1 MKKSLSYGFKAIRL
15 VWEANGIYSLVMIF
29 GKIYESTLYPFI
41 QVFLLAQVLDLLP
54 KIKDLQTS
62 SFIWI
67 ILTYLIASF
76 IKLALRSYLDMR
88 EAYFQTEL
96 EGFIDLRISKKLT
109 ELDPA
114 TFEDPEFQNLLS
126 QLEGVKGT
134 LQMHVLRSISLID
147 AVFKFITATIV
158 VSTSFPLFAPIIV
171 ITTIPLYL
179 AVDKARVV
187 TWPYFVEK
195 RSIVTRV
202 TQYIKTLLSSDSTS
216 KESIIY
222 KTGDTLLKK
231 IKDEQKKYYK
241 EFNDVVNPW
250 PFRIFLG
257 RMVQFLAFIYTQYF
271 NFAKIME
278 GSLSVGQFALLF
290 QQSQNLVFSAEEILS
305 QYSSMSARN
314 KYLDKFFEFLERK
327 SEILNPT
334 NPKALPTA
342 TIPQIIEFKSVSF
355 KYPRSERYILKD
367 FNLTIKSGERIALV
381 GENGAGKTT
390 IIKLLLRFYDV
401 TEGEILINGVNIKEL
416 DLSEWHKY
424 IGALFQDFIKYQF
437 KFKDNIYLGDLSKT
451 DNEKLLKDA
460 ISKSGADKY
469 LDTLPNGIEQ
479 IVGKMFEG
487 GVDLSGGQWQKLALA
502 RAFFRDAPILI
513 LDEPTSA
520 IDAKAEYEIFKNIQN
535 LEKNK
540 TVIIISHRFSTVR
553 HADRILVLDDGK
565 IIEQG
570 THEKLIALKGLYE
583 ELFEIQAKGYK

>member
-1 MKKSLSYGFKAIRL
+1 
-15 VWEANGIYSLVMIF
+15 
-29 GKIYESTLYPFI
+29 
-41 QVFLLAQVLDLLP
+41 
-54 KIKDLQTS
+54 
-62 SFIWI
+62 
-67 ILTYLIASF
+67 
-76 IKLALRSYLDMR
+76 
-88 EAYFQTEL
+88 
-96 EGFIDLRISKKLT
+96 
-109 ELDPA
+109 
-114 TFEDPEFQNLLS
+114 
-126 QLEGVKGT
+126 
-134 LQMHVLRSISLID
+134 
-147 AVFKFITATIV
+147 
-158 VSTSFPLFAPIIV
+158 
-171 ITTIPLYL
+171 
-179 AVDKARVV
+179 
-187 TWPYFVEK
+187 
-195 RSIVTRV
+195 
-202 TQYIKTLLSSDSTS
+202 
-216 KESIIY
+216 
-222 KTGDTLLKK
+222 
-231 IKDEQKKYYK
+231 
-241 EFNDVVNPW
+241 
-250 PFRIFLG
+250 
-257 RMVQFLAFIYTQYF
+257 
-271 NFAKIME
+271 
-278 GSLSVGQFALLF
+278 
-290 QQSQNLVFSAEEILS
+290 
-305 QYSSMSARN
+305 MSARN

-327 SEILNPT
+327 SEILNPIS
-334 NPKALPTA
+334 PKALPLTV
-342 TIPQIIEFKSVSF
+342 IPQVIEFKFVSF

-437 KFKDNIYLGDLSKT
+437 KFKDNIYLGNLSKT
-451 DNEKLLKDA
+451 DNEKLLRDA

-570 THEKLIALKGLYE
+570 THEELVAQKGLYE